1 MNELLTFLISAAI
14 ISLTGVMAPGPMTAA
29 IIAQGTRNRWAGA
42 LMSIGHGI
50 VEVPLIFLLMLG
62 VHFVFEIKSVQVSI
76 GLVGGLF
83 LLWIGTGMIRQIAA
97 PKITPQ
103 NSFTQGPLM
112 TGVLLSATNPLF
124 LLWWAAVGLALVM
137 KAGKLGLLALVLFVI
152 VHWLCDVVWLSF
164 LSLAAFYT
172 HKGTGL
178 LGETIQKGI
187 LLCCGTALLFFGGRF
202 IWDALNLWRL

>member
-83 LLWIGTGMIRQIAA
+83 LLWIGTGMIR
-97 PKITPQ
+97 
-103 NSFTQGPLM
+103 
-112 TGVLLSATNPLF
+112 
-124 LLWWAAVGLALVM
+124 
-137 KAGKLGLLALVLFVI
+137 
-152 VHWLCDVVWLSF
+152 
-164 LSLAAFYT
+164 
-172 HKGTGL
+172 
-178 LGETIQKGI
+178 
-187 LLCCGTALLFFGGRF
+187 
-202 IWDALNLWRL
+202 

>member
-1 MNELLTFLISAAI
+1 
-14 ISLTGVMAPGPMTAA
+14 MAPGPMTAA

-42 LMSIGHGI
+42 LMSVGHGI
-50 VEVPLIFLLMLG
+50 AEIPLIFLLMLG

-76 GLVGGLF
+76 GIVGGLF

-97 PKITPQ
+97 PKTTPR

-137 KAGKLGLLALVLFVI
+137 KAGKLGLLSLVLFVI

-164 LSLAAFYT
+164 LSFAAFYT

-178 LGETIQKGI
+178 LGEKIQKGI
-187 LLCCGTALLFFGGRF
+187 LLCCGTAPLFFGGRF

>member
-1 MNELLTFLISAAI
+1 
-14 ISLTGVMAPGPMTAA
+14 
-29 IIAQGTRNRWAGA
+29 
-42 LMSIGHGI
+42 
-50 VEVPLIFLLMLG
+50 
-62 VHFVFEIKSVQVSI
+62 
-76 GLVGGLF
+76 
-83 LLWIGTGMIRQIAA
+83 
-97 PKITPQ
+97 
-103 NSFTQGPLM
+103 M

-202 IWDALNLWRL
+202 IWDALKLWRL